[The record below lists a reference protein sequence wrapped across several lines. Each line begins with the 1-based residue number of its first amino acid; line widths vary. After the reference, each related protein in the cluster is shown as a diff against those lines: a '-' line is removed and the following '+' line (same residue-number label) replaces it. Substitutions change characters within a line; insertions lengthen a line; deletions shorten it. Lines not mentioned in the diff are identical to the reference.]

1 VSGADPYIDPAS
13 GVLRNRFGLTDL
25 GALEAL
31 ERQFVT
37 QRMAEGTPR
46 GSFDLSHLQAI
57 HRHLF
62 QDVYEWAGK
71 LRTVEIAKGGHQ
83 FQFTRF
89 IETGLADVHRRL
101 ERSRFLKDLSA
112 AEFARGAGQI
122 LGDVNYVHPFRE
134 GNGRVQLCY
143 LEHLA
148 TESGHRLDLLRLERR
163 TWMEASR
170 QAHEGESGPMSEAI
184 RAALET

>member
-13 GVLRNRFGLTDL
+13 GVLRHRFGLTDL

-31 ERQFVT
+31 ERQF
-37 QRMAEGTPR
+37 
-46 GSFDLSHLQAI
+46 
-57 HRHLF
+57 
-62 QDVYEWAGK
+62 QDAHEWAGK
-71 LRTVEIAKGGHQ
+71 RRTVEIAKGGHQ

-112 AEFARGAGQI
+112 AEFARGAGRI

-148 TESGHRLDLLRLERR
+148 TEAGHGLDLLRLERR

-170 QAHEGESGPMSEAI
+170 QAHEGEYGPMSEAI